1 MATVVVQCNYP
12 NGVTLQLKGNPNTVV
27 VNGYQNATIVEG
39 GYGLTSGVDKDFMD
53 AWVAENK
60 QYPIY
65 TNGCIAVNTSEDK
78 AKKEAASN
86 KGTVSGNEQV
96 APPKDATV

>member
-39 GYGLTSGVDKDFMD
+39 GYGLTDGVDKDFWD
-53 AWVAENK
+53 KWVEENK

-65 TNGCIAVNTSEDK
+65 TNGCIAANTSIKK
-78 AKKEAASN
+78 ATKEAASN
-86 KGTVSGNEQV
+86 SGTVSGIDQV
-96 APPKDATV
+96 AQPKDNTV

>member
-12 NGVTLQLKGNPNTVV
+12 NGVTLQLRGNPNTVV
-27 VNGYQNATIVEG
+27 VKGYQNATIVEG
-39 GYGLTSGVDKDFMD
+39 GYGLTDGVEKDFWD

-65 TNGCIAVNTSEDK
+65 TNGCISANTNVKK
-78 AKKEAASN
+78 ATKEASSN
-86 KGTVSGNEQV
+86 SGTVSGNEQV
-96 APPKDATV
+96 PQPKNDTV